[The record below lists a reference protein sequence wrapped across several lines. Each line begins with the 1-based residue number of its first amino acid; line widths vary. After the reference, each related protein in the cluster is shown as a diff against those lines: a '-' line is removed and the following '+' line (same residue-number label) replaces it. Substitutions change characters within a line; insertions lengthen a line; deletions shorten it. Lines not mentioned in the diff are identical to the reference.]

1 MAGNDLKN
9 ASFLDGTGGWTGVG
23 GALSVNENGV
33 RGGKGRAVLVSTRTA
48 TGAGQTAGARSD
60 GVAVTSGQVVEVA
73 ALYGSTSE
81 AVEVALAIY
90 SGATLLSRTVI
101 PRQRRADGACRQGA
115 PETLNFAYAKMTA
128 PETGDAKI
136 EILATAAGAG
146 AVEAWLSKP
155 YLDVACEARPHYVW
169 DPGGFDNA
177 DLASLRRWPAL
188 FPPVLL
194 EGYNAAPTPIRDA
207 FSGDAQREESRR
219 LAGMPATR
227 MYGRLKLTRAQLADL
242 QDFHRDSDAPF
253 LFVRP
258 DTAELCKATWLKDGD
273 PTSEPN
279 GLGEFYVSIGLQ
291 LVVL

>member
-1 MAGNDLKN
+1 MAGNDLTN
-9 ASFLDGTGGWTGVG
+9 ASFLDGTGGWSAVG

-48 TGAGQTAGARSD
+48 TVGQTAGARSD
-60 GVAVTSGQVVEVA
+60 GVAVTSGQAIEVA
-73 ALYGSTSE
+73 ALYGSTSA

-90 SGATLLSRTVI
+90 SGVTLLSRTVI
-101 PRQRRADGACRQGA
+101 PRQRLAAGACRQGA
-115 PETLNFAYAKMTA
+115 PETLNFAYALMSA
-128 PETGDAKI
+128 AATGDAKI
-136 EILATAAGAG
+136 EVVATAAGSE
-146 AVEAWLSKP
+146 VIEAWLSKP
-155 YLDVACEARPHYVW
+155 YVDVAYETRPHYVW
-169 DPGGFDNA
+169 DPGGFDNV
-177 DLASLRRWPAL
+177 DLAGFRVWPAA

-194 EGYNAAPTPIRDA
+194 DGYNATPTPIRDA

-227 MYGRLKLTRAQLADL
+227 MYGRFKLTRAQLADL
-242 QDFHRDSDAPF
+242 QDFHRDSDEPF

-273 PTSEPN
+273 PTSEAN
-279 GLGEFYVSIGLQ
+279 GLGEFYVTIGLQ

>member
-1 MAGNDLKN
+1 MAGNDLTN
-9 ASFLDGTGGWTGVG
+9 ASFLDGTGGWTAVG

-48 TGAGQTAGARSD
+48 TAGQTAGARSD
-60 GVAVTSGQVVEVA
+60 GVAVASGALIEVA

-81 AVEVALAIY
+81 NVEAALAIY

-101 PRQRRADGACRQGA
+101 PRQRLAEGACRQGA
-115 PETLNFAYAKMTA
+115 PETLNFAYAQMTA
-128 PETGDAKI
+128 GATGDAKI
-136 EILATAAGAG
+136 EVLATAAGSG
-146 AVEAWLSKP
+146 VIEAWLSKP
-155 YLDVACEARPHYVW
+155 YLDGTYEPRKHYVW
-169 DPGGFDNA
+169 DPGEFDNV
-177 DLASLRRWPAL
+177 DLAGFRRWPAL

-194 EGYNAAPTPIRDA
+194 EGYNATPTPIRDA

-227 MYGRLKLTRAQLADL
+227 MNGRFKLTRAQLADL

-279 GLGEFYVSIGLQ
+279 GLGEFYVTIGLQ